1 MVGKKLSSQAQLK
14 MDVLTE
20 VRRKWQ
26 RVYGLVEQYGSAKT
40 SEDAFLS
47 QITRASTDISRILMN
62 NGYGVMA
69 DTANQMAMLAK
80 RATGKPMKHRAMRD
94 YVVSLRQAMDRAE
107 KQIIDG
113 DKDVPEEGGA
123 GP

>member
-1 MVGKKLSSQAQLK
+1 MVGKKLSSGAQLK
-14 MDVLTE
+14 MDMLVL
-20 VRRKWQ
+20 VRRKWD
-26 RVYGLVEQYGSAKT
+26 RVYGLVEQYGAARSG
-40 SEDAFLS
+40 EDAFLS
-47 QITRASTDISRILMN
+47 QIARASADVSRMFMN
-62 NGYGVMA
+62 NGMGVMA

-80 RATGKPMKHRAMRD
+80 RGSGKPMKHRAMRD

-113 DKDVPEEGGA
+113 DKDAPEEGGA